1 MYFQSENN
9 IIIQDVRRTSSFQRQ
24 LYVGRDIDM
33 QKSIY
38 QSFHSEEVF
47 VDCGHVMKSR

>member
-33 QKSIY
+33 QKAY
-38 QSFHSEEVF
+38 TKDFTVKKF
-47 VDCGHVMKSR
+47 L